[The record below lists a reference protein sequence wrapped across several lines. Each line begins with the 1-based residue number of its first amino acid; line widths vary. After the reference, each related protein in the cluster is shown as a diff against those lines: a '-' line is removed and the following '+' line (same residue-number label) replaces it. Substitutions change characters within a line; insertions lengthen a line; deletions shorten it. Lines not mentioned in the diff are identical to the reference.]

1 MARYGSE
8 HKQATRRRII
18 EVAGR
23 RLKLDGIDG
32 SGVATLMKDA
42 GLTNGAF
49 YSHFASKDDLVATT
63 IADQLSSQRAELQS
77 ATIDGVGIERFVR
90 NYLSVEHRDNPGE
103 GCPSAALLDEVGRSS
118 EDTRTAYTEGIM
130 AIVDHM
136 SAILEPDDLP
146 AVRLQTLGG
155 IASMIG
161 TMQMA
166 RAITDHHLA
175 DSLLEQGIENTL
187 ALLGVD

>member
-8 HKQATRRRII
+8 HKPATRQRII

-77 ATIDGVGIERFVR
+77 ATIDGLGIERFVR

-118 EDTRTAYTEGIM
+118 EVTRAAYTEGIM
-130 AIVDHM
+130 AIVDHI
-136 SAILEPDDLP
+136 SAILGPEDLP
-146 AVRLQTLGG
+146 AARLRTLGAM
-155 IASMIG
+155 ASMIG

-166 RAITDHHLA
+166 RAITDRHLTA
-175 DSLLEQGIENTL
+175 SLLEQGIENTL
-187 ALLGVD
+187 ALLAVD